1 MLQNAD
7 RHVDGR
13 RALSIE
19 AFGPCAWKTLN
30 AAFPVRK
37 EHREQQVQACVS
49 LPGKVLF
56 TVGARDESVY
66 IMIFRL
72 IMQYVRDQDTDRCS
86 GLSLSYS
93 LMHISLLSHTIFRG
107 NRDSCLKHACKP
119 ALLSAETGGEFNS
132 WPHRSFLHL
141 S

>member
-1 MLQNAD
+1 MHLLQCSLVLATGSSCREYLACISVMLQNAD

-13 RALSIE
+13 CSLSIQ

-72 IMQYVRDQDTDRCS
+72 IMQYVRDQDT
-86 GLSLSYS
+86 
-93 LMHISLLSHTIFRG
+93 I
-107 NRDSCLKHACKP
+107 A
-119 ALLSAETGGEFNS
+119 A
-132 WPHRSFLHL
+132 PHLAYPIH
-141 S
+141 